1 MRTKI
6 DAVAGRKTDVP
17 APPLAALRS
26 LQDNFRQRIE
36 KHLGGYTMPGSAPT
50 QRRARAILGTVAV
63 ILLAATAAR
72 AQTYPTAP
80 VRVLV
85 PFGAGGATDVL
96 ARVFAD
102 RLQQRM
108 GQSFTVENR
117 GGAAGQIA
125 AAAFARAP
133 ADGYTVMF
141 TTAAPITVAPLM
153 SDKVQYDPRKDFA
166 PVAVVAV
173 MPVWVVVNAAS
184 PFKTLADIVK
194 DAKANPGKLT
204 YGTSGVGTELH
215 LAAEAIA
222 RSAGI
227 QMVHVPFRG
236 GGEVITALLGKQVDW
251 AALSTASIAGAVKQG
266 SLRVL
271 AVSAPQRMA
280 DFPDVPTFAELG
292 HPGATMMPW
301 WGLMAPAATP
311 QPILARLTQ
320 ELDAITKDDSVRER
334 LKATFVQIEFAGPQE
349 FARRLDAETK
359 LYSDIIRA
367 AKIKIEPAK

>member
-1 MRTKI
+1 
-6 DAVAGRKTDVP
+6 
-17 APPLAALRS
+17 
-26 LQDNFRQRIE
+26 
-36 KHLGGYTMPGSAPT
+36 
-50 QRRARAILGTVAV
+50 VAV
-63 ILLAATAAR
+63 ILLSASAAM

-184 PFKTLADIVK
+184 PFKTLADIVR

-266 SLRVL
+266 SLRVI
-271 AVSAPQRMA
+271 AVSSPQRMA
-280 DFPDVPTFAELG
+280 NFPDVPTFAELG

-320 ELDAITKDDSVRER
+320 ELEAITKDDSVRER

-359 LYSDIIRA
+359 LYGDIIRA
-367 AKIKIEPAK
+367 AKIKVQ

>member
-1 MRTKI
+1 MR
-6 DAVAGRKTDVP
+6 AR
-17 APPLAALRS
+17 LAA
-26 LQDNFRQRIE
+26 IV
-36 KHLGGYTMPGSAPT
+36 T
-50 QRRARAILGTVAV
+50 TVG
-63 ILLAATAAR
+63 LAAASPAA
-72 AQTYPTAP
+72 AQSYPTGP

-85 PFGAGGATDVL
+85 PFGAGGATDVV

-133 ADGYTVMF
+133 NDGYTLMF

-153 SDKVQYDPRKDFA
+153 NDKVQYDPRKDFV

-173 MPVWVVVNAAS
+173 QPVWIVVNASS
-184 PFKTLADIVK
+184 PLKSLNDIVTR
-194 DAKANPGKLT
+194 AKAEPGKLT

-215 LAAEAIA
+215 LAAEAVA

-236 GGEVITALLGKQVDW
+236 GGEVITALLGSQIDF

-266 SLRVL
+266 TLRVL
-271 AVSAPQRMA
+271 AVSSPKRMT

-292 HPGATMMPW
+292 HGSATMVPW
-301 WGLMAPAATP
+301 WGLMAPAGTP
-311 QPILARLTQ
+311 QPILTRLTQ
-320 ELDAITKDDSVRER
+320 ELEAATRDEAVRER
-334 LKATFVQIEFAGPQE
+334 LKATFVQMEFEGPKE
-349 FARRLDAETK
+349 FQQRLDAETR
-359 LYSDIIRA
+359 LYGDIIKA
-367 AKIKIEPAK
+367 ANIKLEPPK

>member
-1 MRTKI
+1 MPSSARAHRRLAAI
-6 DAVAGRKTDVP
+6 VGVVAVVMLAVAASITQ
-17 APPLAALRS
+17 S
-26 LQDNFRQRIE
+26 L
-36 KHLGGYTMPGSAPT
+36 
-50 QRRARAILGTVAV
+50 
-63 ILLAATAAR
+63 
-72 AQTYPTAP
+72 AQTYPTGP

-85 PFGAGGATDVL
+85 PFGAGGATDVV

-133 ADGYTVMF
+133 ADGYTLMF

-153 SDKVQYDPRKDFA
+153 NDKVQYDPRKDFV

-173 MPVWVVVNAAS
+173 QPVWVVVNANS
-184 PFKTLADIVK
+184 PFKTLADVVK
-194 DAKANPGKLT
+194 HAKDNPGKLT

-215 LAAEAIA
+215 LAAEAVA
-222 RSAGI
+222 RSAAI

-236 GGEVITALLGKQVDW
+236 GGEVITALLGSQVDF

-266 SLRVL
+266 TLRVL
-271 AVSAPQRMA
+271 AVSSPKRMT

-292 HPGATMMPW
+292 HPGATMVPW
-301 WGLMAPAATP
+301 WGLMAPAGTP
-311 QPILARLTQ
+311 QAIVARLTQ
-320 ELDAITKDDSVRER
+320 ELEAASKDEAVRER

-349 FARRLDAETK
+349 FSRRLDAETA
-359 LYSDIIRA
+359 LYGEIIRA
-367 AKIKIEPAK
+367 AKIKLGQ

>member
-1 MRTKI
+1 MPARF
-6 DAVAGRKTDVP
+6 AG
-17 APPLAALRS
+17 
-26 LQDNFRQRIE
+26 
-36 KHLGGYTMPGSAPT
+36 
-50 QRRARAILGTVAV
+50 ILGTAA
-63 ILLAATAAR
+63 LLAAMAVTPSS
-72 AQTYPTAP
+72 AQTYPTGP
-80 VRVLV
+80 IRLLV
-85 PFGAGGATDVL
+85 PFGAGGATDVV

-102 RLQQRM
+102 RLAQRM

-125 AAAFARAP
+125 ATAFARAP
-133 ADGYTVMF
+133 ADGYTLMF

-153 SDKVQYDPRKDFA
+153 NDKVQYDPRKDFI

-173 MPVWVVVNAAS
+173 QPVWVVVNAAS

-194 DAKANPGKLT
+194 QAKDNPGKLT

-215 LAAEAIA
+215 LAAEAVA

-236 GGEVITALLGKQVDW
+236 GGEVITALLGSQVDF
-251 AALSTASIAGAVKQG
+251 AVLSTASIAGAVKQG

-271 AVSAPQRMA
+271 AVSSPKRMA

-292 HPGATMMPW
+292 HTGATMVPW
-301 WGLMAPAATP
+301 WGLMAPAGTP
-311 QPILARLTQ
+311 APVVARLTQ
-320 ELDAITKDDSVRER
+320 ELEAATKDEAVRER
-334 LKATFVQIEFAGPQE
+334 LKATFVQIEFEGLHE

-359 LYSDIIRA
+359 LYGEIIRA
-367 AKIKIEPAK
+367 AKIRMEPPK